1 MLALPRKTLYDETE
15 KKGSLNFHAKTI
27 EKYLRIMYNI
37 CKMDYSAQK
46 TPSES
51 ISGVEK
57 KLISLGFRKKKELYA
72 FGKGDVVLCFE
83 RNTFSSELLFATAL
97 RLVKNKIKAKVV
109 VTDGI
114 DCEINGNVVVF
125 LRGGNKNGVVR
136 TILPGETR
144 YSFSR
149 CAGVID
155 EDYAKRVFNLISRN
169 KFYSVSLEKAEIVH
183 SFCDDDETDSF
194 SQEIARASI
203 IEDENSGL
211 FTMIKVTA
219 HANLFSSDVFLSDV
233 MAECGATEFYPDNP
247 KPLGIVYEARK
258 AVLVSVSK
266 CDFAD
271 ILLKFTEALNG

>member
-51 ISGVEK
+51 ISDVEK

-83 RNTFSSELLFATAL
+83 QNTFSSELLFATAS

-114 DCEINGNVVVF
+114 DCEIKGNVVVF
-125 LRGGNKNGVVR
+125 LRGGNKSGVVR

-155 EDYAKRVFNLISRN
+155 DGYAERVYKLIPRD
-169 KFYSVSLEKAEIVH
+169 KFYSVSLEKEEIVH

-194 SQEIARASI
+194 SQEITRASI
-203 IEDENSGL
+203 IEDENSGQ

-219 HANLFSSDVFLSDV
+219 HANPFSSDFFLSDV
-233 MAECGATEFYPDNP
+233 MAECGATELYPDNP

-258 AVLVSVSK
+258 AVLVSVSE